1 MLFHGLASF
10 RQLILTSPLRNGFPP
25 WFGKMC
31 KILLQAEEKSSRS
44 PWAGEAGVGRLE
56 AGPRREVNSMLFST
70 KQPAGEFPLDP
81 EIKSL
86 ALRGY
91 NGGISLGTPGWRK
104 APGGGGK
111 VSRGAEPGECRK
123 DLGRDQSGGRAP
135 RGAPPAAGGGAPGSL
150 GSVQQPG
157 ALHHLRAW

>member
-1 MLFHGLASF
+1 
-10 RQLILTSPLRNGFPP
+10 
-25 WFGKMC
+25 MC

-91 NGGISLGTPGWRK
+91 NGGVLWEPLAGGKPRVVAEKSAGGLSRGSVERILAEIKVVEERQGERLLLRAEGPQGAWGVFSSQVRFTSY
-104 APGGGGK
+104 APG
-111 VSRGAEPGECRK
+111 E
-123 DLGRDQSGGRAP
+123 
-135 RGAPPAAGGGAPGSL
+135 
-150 GSVQQPG
+150 
-157 ALHHLRAW
+157 

>member
-1 MLFHGLASF
+1 
-10 RQLILTSPLRNGFPP
+10 
-25 WFGKMC
+25 MC

-86 ALRGY
+86 ALRG
-91 NGGISLGTPGWRK
+91 IRWDSLGTPGWRK

-111 VSRGAEPGECRK
+111 VSRGG
-123 DLGRDQSGGRAP
+123 
-135 RGAPPAAGGGAPGSL
+135 
-150 GSVQQPG
+150 
-157 ALHHLRAW
+157 

>member
-1 MLFHGLASF
+1 
-10 RQLILTSPLRNGFPP
+10 
-25 WFGKMC
+25 MC

-91 NGGISLGTPGWRK
+91 NGGILWEPL
-104 APGGGGK
+104 AGGK
-111 VSRGAEPGECRK
+111 PRVVAEKSAGGAEPGECRK

-150 GSVQQPG
+150 GSVQQP
-157 ALHHLRAW
+157 